1 MARRRVVVTGLG
13 AVTPLGI
20 GAQPLHERWAA
31 GEVGIVDGAGTC
43 TDFEPKDFLSV
54 KEIRRLDRFSQLG
67 IVAADE
73 AIEQAGWNGEL
84 PYDSMRIGCIIAT
97 GIGGIETVETQH
109 DVMRDRGAKMVS
121 PLGIPLYMPNAGA
134 AAVSMKHGLQG
145 QMYGLVSACSG
156 GAHAIGSALR
166 MIQYGDAD
174 AVVAGG
180 AEAALTAF
188 GFACFNSMQ
197 ALSPT
202 GMSRPFD
209 ARRDGFVMGEG
220 AGVMVL
226 EEEEAARERGATI
239 LGEVIG
245 YGSTADAYHL
255 TAPQPDGAPAA
266 RAIELA
272 LADAGVTPDEVAYV
286 NAHGTSTQLNDSAE
300 TAALKRALG
309 EDRAKQI
316 PVSSTKSSI
325 GHLLGAAGAVE
336 AVATIEALDTPRD
349 PADARLRGA
358 RPRARS
364 RLRSGRGA
372 PADQRQRRSSGGDL
386 EFVCVRRP
394 QRVADP
400 ARSCAMTAT
409 LVREPTAHLSPLE
422 RLEVL
427 CDPGSV
433 QVMRSRVTST
443 RMGDRAIDGD
453 GVVGA
458 TGMVAGRPI
467 ACYAQDGSY
476 LGGSLGERHAD
487 TIVRVLQTAERARIP
502 VVGFVESGGAR
513 MQEGTAALGGYG
525 RIFRHTVGLTGVV
538 PQISIVSGSS
548 AGGGAYSPA
557 LTDLILMTEDAA
569 MFLTGP
575 GVVREALGEEIDAAA
590 LGGPRVHDRN
600 GVCHLVERDV
610 PAAAARVRE
619 LLGYLPSAAGEA
631 PPLVAPVE
639 PDLDDPGRVVPSEPR
654 RPTTCATRSSGS
666 STPARCSSCTLG
678 GDATSSRRWPDS
690 TGARSRSSPTS
701 RITSAACSTR
711 SAPRRP
717 RCSSTSATRS
727 ACR

>member
-20 GAQPLHERWAA
+20 GAKPLHERWAA

-220 AGVMVL
+220 AGVLVL

-245 YGSTADAYHL
+245 YGSTADAYH
-255 TAPQPDGAPAA
+255 
-266 RAIELA
+266 
-272 LADAGVTPDEVAYV
+272 
-286 NAHGTSTQLNDSAE
+286 
-300 TAALKRALG
+300 KRALG

-336 AVATIEALDTPRD
+336 AVATIEALDTRVIPPTLGYEVPD
-349 PADARLRGA
+349 PELDLDYVPGEA
-358 RPRARS
+358 RPLIS
-364 RLRSGRGA
+364 SNGGA
-372 PADQRQRRSSGGDL
+372 PVAISNSFAFGG
-386 EFVCVRRP
+386 
-394 QRVADP
+394 
-400 ARSCAMTAT
+400 
-409 LVREPTAHLSPLE
+409 HN
-422 RLEVL
+422 
-427 CDPGSV
+427 
-433 QVMRSRVTST
+433 
-443 RMGDRAIDGD
+443 
-453 GVVGA
+453 
-458 TGMVAGRPI
+458 
-467 ACYAQDGSY
+467 
-476 LGGSLGERHAD
+476 
-487 TIVRVLQTAERARIP
+487 
-502 VVGFVESGGAR
+502 
-513 MQEGTAALGGYG
+513 
-525 RIFRHTVGLTGVV
+525 
-538 PQISIVSGSS
+538 VS
-548 AGGGAYSPA
+548 
-557 LTDLILMTEDAA
+557 LILQ
-569 MFLTGP
+569 
-575 GVVREALGEEIDAAA
+575 
-590 LGGPRVHDRN
+590 
-600 GVCHLVERDV
+600 
-610 PAAAARVRE
+610 
-619 LLGYLPSAAGEA
+619 
-631 PPLVAPVE
+631 
-639 PDLDDPGRVVPSEPR
+639 
-654 RPTTCATRSSGS
+654 
-666 STPARCSSCTLG
+666 
-678 GDATSSRRWPDS
+678 
-690 TGARSRSSPTS
+690 GASQ
-701 RITSAACSTR
+701 
-711 SAPRRP
+711 
-717 RCSSTSATRS
+717 
-727 ACR
+727 

>member
-226 EEEEAARERGATI
+226 EEEGAARERGATI

-272 LADAGVTPDEVAYV
+272 LADAGVTPREVAYV

-336 AVATIEALDTPRD
+336 AVATIEALDTRVIPPTLGYEVPD
-349 PADARLRGA
+349 PELDLDYVPGEA
-358 RPRARS
+358 RPLISAN
-364 RLRSGRGA
+364 
-372 PADQRQRRSSGGDL
+372 GG
-386 EFVCVRRP
+386 P
-394 QRVADP
+394 PVAISNSF
-400 ARSCAMTAT
+400 AF
-409 LVREPTAHLSPLE
+409 
-422 RLEVL
+422 
-427 CDPGSV
+427 
-433 QVMRSRVTST
+433 
-443 RMGDRAIDGD
+443 
-453 GVVGA
+453 
-458 TGMVAGRPI
+458 
-467 ACYAQDGSY
+467 
-476 LGGSLGERHAD
+476 GGHN
-487 TIVRVLQTAERARIP
+487 
-502 VVGFVESGGAR
+502 
-513 MQEGTAALGGYG
+513 
-525 RIFRHTVGLTGVV
+525 
-538 PQISIVSGSS
+538 VS
-548 AGGGAYSPA
+548 
-557 LTDLILMTEDAA
+557 LILQGAA
-569 MFLTGP
+569 Q
-575 GVVREALGEEIDAAA
+575 
-590 LGGPRVHDRN
+590 
-600 GVCHLVERDV
+600 
-610 PAAAARVRE
+610 
-619 LLGYLPSAAGEA
+619 
-631 PPLVAPVE
+631 
-639 PDLDDPGRVVPSEPR
+639 
-654 RPTTCATRSSGS
+654 
-666 STPARCSSCTLG
+666 
-678 GDATSSRRWPDS
+678 
-690 TGARSRSSPTS
+690 
-701 RITSAACSTR
+701 
-711 SAPRRP
+711 
-717 RCSSTSATRS
+717 
-727 ACR
+727 